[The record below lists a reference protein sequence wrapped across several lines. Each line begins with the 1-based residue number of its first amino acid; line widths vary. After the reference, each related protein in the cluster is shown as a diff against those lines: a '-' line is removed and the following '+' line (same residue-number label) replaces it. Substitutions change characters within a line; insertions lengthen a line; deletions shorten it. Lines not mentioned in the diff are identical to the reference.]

1 VKGDLSTYA
10 EMKLRILKLTAIERA
25 AGILA
30 TLSHGLILVLFGF
43 FSVLFLFMALGF
55 FLAELLGSMALGFL
69 LVGGIYLLLTLL
81 FILAQG
87 TCRLKLMNKMINA
100 FQAKDDDDD
109 EKKD

>member
-1 VKGDLSTYA
+1 
-10 EMKLRILKLTAIERA
+10 
-25 AGILA
+25 
-30 TLSHGLILVLFGF
+30 
-43 FSVLFLFMALGF
+43 MALGF